1 MSDDP
6 IEHMRSRAARYRR
19 LADRINDSKAAEE
32 LRKMADEVD
41 ADILRLKAGR
51 QTLLNQPNAG

>member
-1 MSDDP
+1 MTDDP

-32 LRKMADEVD
+32 LRKMAEEVD
-41 ADILRLKAGR
+41 ADILRLKAEP
-51 QTLLNQPNAG
+51 QTLMNLPNAE